1 MNIQSS
7 FRGGPISHVSL
18 FIDDSNIESISPK
31 CPRLYKLQGSAIFYS
46 DKRFPSRKFYDPI
59 FVESSVEKTI
69 KHISN
74 SRRSIR
80 CYHSIA

>member
-1 MNIQSS
+1 MNVQSS
-7 FRGGPISHVSL
+7 FRSGPISHVSL
-18 FIDDSNIESISPK
+18 LIDDSNIESISPK
-31 CPRLYKLQGSAIFYS
+31 YPRLYKLQGSAIFYS
-46 DKRFPSRKFYDPI
+46 DERFPTRKFFDTI
-59 FVESSVEKTI
+59 FVESSVKKTI